1 MYFGLQLPSLTH
13 HLRKTIGRR
22 AETGR
27 IPPEQ
32 TGDQPLG
39 AQGLPTER
47 QIAANRVN
55 AKKSTGP
62 KTPAG
67 NHPQCL
73 SSRIVLPSC
82 LGSSKRAQDGLHR
95 PTSEGIEE
103 LILRLTLAVSCLP
116 KRTQLGIKA
125 DAPCRKD
132 RNKNEAYGGG
142 PQESL
147 LSAAIKR

>member
-67 NHPQCL
+67 KLRSTRNAYRHGFSGPVVWDRA
-73 SSRIVLPSC
+73 SSRNMDSIAHDLVGRQGGISQRQVL
-82 LGSSKRAQDGLHR
+82 
-95 PTSEGIEE
+95 
-103 LILRLTLAVSCLP
+103 
-116 KRTQLGIKA
+116 
-125 DAPCRKD
+125 
-132 RNKNEAYGGG
+132 
-142 PQESL
+142 SL
-147 LSAAIKR
+147 LRQSNRYFGSERSAPDTGKD